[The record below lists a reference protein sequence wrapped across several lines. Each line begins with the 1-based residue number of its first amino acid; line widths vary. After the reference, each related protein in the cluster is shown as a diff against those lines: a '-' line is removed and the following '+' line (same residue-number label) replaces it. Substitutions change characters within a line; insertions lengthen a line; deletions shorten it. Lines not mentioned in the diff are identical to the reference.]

1 MRTTTRRTS
10 GILDIITLE
19 FIEIAPFCHLRNN
32 TGGRQISFK

>member
-19 FIEIAPFCHLRNN
+19 FIEIAPFCLMVL
-32 TGGRQISFK
+32 